1 MSAKVKAITTTI
13 EDTVVFMTQPDVQFV
28 SLVKHGANRTP
39 FKVLKHEKEDSTMKK
54 VVQSILVKNDLPKE
68 QIEKAL
74 EGMSKKSATSFKT
87 FTSYPQL
94 SLDRCADGSFMT
106 TKHSDIEGVY
116 VILADLKEGESEKGT
131 LQMDAKEAIDYATLD
146 NLYTEL
152 YAMADVVS
160 GAMRQESAGVEF
172 RKTTILTAI
181 ENFRNFAEVTLSS
194 MDSEK
199 ADTFIDPKNHP
210 NLLFPFIKTEKA
222 DAKDDDLSDEEKA
235 KAKADEEAKAKADAD
250 ASTPTP
256 EDTDTKT
263 DPLVVTALTNLA
275 TSLTNFGEQITSSL
289 KDVKEEIKTSNETLK
304 AEISEIAN
312 TTVASKTETE
322 EDNVDTKKKEG
333 VFGGVLFSVPKQ

>member
-1 MSAKVKAITTTI
+1 
-13 EDTVVFMTQPDVQFV
+13 
-28 SLVKHGANRTP
+28 
-39 FKVLKHEKEDSTMKK
+39 MKK

-68 QIEKAL
+68 MVEKAL
-74 EGMSKKSATSFKT
+74 EGMSKKSATAFKT

-131 LQMDAKEAIDYATLD
+131 LQMEAKEAIDYATLD

-199 ADTFIDPKNHP
+199 SDTFVDPKNHP
-210 NLLFPFIKTEKA
+210 TLMFPFIKTEKA
-222 DAKDDDLSDEEKA
+222 DTKEDDDLSDEEKVKA
-235 KAKADEEAKAKADAD
+235 DDEKAKADDAT
-250 ASTPTP
+250 ATP
-256 EDTDTKT
+256 EDTDTKA
-263 DPLVVTALTNLA
+263 DPLVVAALTNLA
-275 TSLTNFGEQITSSL
+275 TSLTTFGEQITSSL
-289 KDVKEEIKTSNETLK
+289 KDVKEEIKTSNESLK
-304 AEISEIAN
+304 SEISTVAN
-312 TTVASKTETE
+312 TTLASKSEIE
-322 EDNVDTKKKEG
+322 EEGTDTTKKEG
-333 VFGGVLFSVPKQ
+333 VFGGVLFSLPKQ